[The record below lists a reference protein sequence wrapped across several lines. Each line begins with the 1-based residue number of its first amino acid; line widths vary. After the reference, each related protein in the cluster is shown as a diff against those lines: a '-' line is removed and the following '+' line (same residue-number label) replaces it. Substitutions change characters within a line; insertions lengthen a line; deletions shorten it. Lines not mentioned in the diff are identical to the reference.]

1 MAVALRMQRHG
12 AKRRPFYHIVATDS
26 RNPRDGRFLDQLGVY
41 DPRGD
46 KPLALNEEKVLR
58 WLGQGAQPS
67 ATVKRLIARAGIV
80 PGAVAAT
87 AKVESAK
94 AEASTT
100 ESADDAGS
108 SDGAE
113 SAADTQS

>member
-80 PGAVAAT
+80 PGAAPT
-87 AKVESAK
+87 AKVESAS
-94 AEASTT
+94 AAAST
-100 ESADDAGS
+100 ESANDVAS

>member
-26 RNPRDGRFLDQLGVY
+26 RNPRDGRYLDQVGIY

-46 KPLALNEEKVLR
+46 KTLALNEEKVQLWASR
-58 WLGQGAQPS
+58 GAKPS

-80 PGAVAAT
+80 LGAKGLKDVSAAVSVKDTTDAGPRDAAAT
-87 AKVESAK
+87 E
-94 AEASTT
+94 
-100 ESADDAGS
+100 D
-108 SDGAE
+108 
-113 SAADTQS
+113 